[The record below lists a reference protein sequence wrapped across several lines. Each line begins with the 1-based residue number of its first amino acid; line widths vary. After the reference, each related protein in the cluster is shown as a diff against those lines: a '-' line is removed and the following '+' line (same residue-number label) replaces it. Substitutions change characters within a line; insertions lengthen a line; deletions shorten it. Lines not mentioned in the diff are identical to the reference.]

1 MCIFLA
7 LCRTA
12 EDMKGADT
20 YLYDLNHF
28 TLVEEAEEQ
37 EGQRPDRWVPSANW
51 ASGSGR
57 CH

>member
-1 MCIFLA
+1 MVVFVHLSGH

-28 TLVEEAEEQ
+28 TLVEEAEEA
-37 EGQRPDRWVPSANW
+37 EGQRPDRWVVE
-51 ASGSGR
+51 
-57 CH
+57 